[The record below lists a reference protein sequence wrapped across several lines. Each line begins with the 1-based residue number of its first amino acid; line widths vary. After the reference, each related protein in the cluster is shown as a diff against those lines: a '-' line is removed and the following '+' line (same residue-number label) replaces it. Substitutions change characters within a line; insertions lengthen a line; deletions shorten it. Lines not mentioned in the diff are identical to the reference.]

1 MNDVFLYFQL
11 GLFHVL
17 DWRAYDHLLFLIA
30 LTIPFSFKDF
40 KTVFWI
46 VTFFTL
52 GHSFSLFFSVFGIYK
67 PSVTIIE
74 ILIPITIIFTSVN
87 NILKSNKIETSN
99 FIGIIISIFF
109 GLIHGFGFG
118 NYFSL
123 ISSQAESKVNPLFG
137 FAFGVEFSQLIIV
150 LAILVINWLVVN
162 LWSIKLSKYINIVS
176 VIIIAFSLKI
186 ILDLLKI

>member
-1 MNDVFLYFQL
+1 
-11 GLFHVL
+11 
-17 DWRAYDHLLFLIA
+17 
-30 LTIPFSFKDF
+30 
-40 KTVFWI
+40 
-46 VTFFTL
+46 
-52 GHSFSLFFSVFGIYK
+52 
-67 PSVTIIE
+67 
-74 ILIPITIIFTSVN
+74 
-87 NILKSNKIETSN
+87 LKSNKIETSN